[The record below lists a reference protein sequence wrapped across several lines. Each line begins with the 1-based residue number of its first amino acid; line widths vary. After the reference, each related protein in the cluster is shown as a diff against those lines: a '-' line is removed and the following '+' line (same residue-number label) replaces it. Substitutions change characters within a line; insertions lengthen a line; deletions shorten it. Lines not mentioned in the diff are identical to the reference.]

1 MNIVSTIKNLFN
13 RKQTTNK
20 EDLISRLESLE
31 RKLNQYIQEQKEMNN
46 FLNTEINEL
55 GKAYS
60 SLDDLISSV
69 DDLTESIPNSDE
81 ITEQVVDYIKRSL

>member
-1 MNIVSTIKNLFN
+1 MNILSTIKNLFN

-46 FLNTEINEL
+46 FLNTEITEL
-55 GKAYS
+55 GNAYS
-60 SLDDLISSV
+60 SL

>member
-1 MNIVSTIKNLFN
+1 
-13 RKQTTNK
+13 
-20 EDLISRLESLE
+20 
-31 RKLNQYIQEQKEMNN
+31 MNN
-46 FLNTEINEL
+46 FLNTEITEL

-69 DDLTESIPNSDE
+69 DDLESIPNSDE

>member
-13 RKQTTNK
+13 RKQTTK
-20 EDLISRLESLE
+20 EDLISRIESLE
-31 RKLNQYIQEQKEMNN
+31 RKLNEQKEMNN